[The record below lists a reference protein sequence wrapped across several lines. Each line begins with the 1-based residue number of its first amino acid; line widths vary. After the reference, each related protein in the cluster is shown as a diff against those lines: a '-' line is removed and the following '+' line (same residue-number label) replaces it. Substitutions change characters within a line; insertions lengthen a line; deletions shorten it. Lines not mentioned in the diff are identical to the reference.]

1 MMNKKKRYILDDID
15 EGEFKLISIHSN
27 CEDFKLAYLINLTCN
42 SRFIKLKKKV
52 YENGSKV
59 EFQIFEWIDIARGI
73 SCYLFSNRSLSFKDD
88 LEKGGGLFDIPETK
102 ELYLV
107 QDLKDADYIIK
118 INSGIDAAS
127 LIKELETIKEV
138 SYCYQ
143 PHQSKITLDLSVNF

>member
-1 MMNKKKRYILDDID
+1 MNKKKRYILEDLD

-73 SCYLFSNRSLSFKDD
+73 CCYLFSNRSLSFKDD

-107 QDLKDADYIIK
+107 QDLKEADYIIK

-127 LIKELETIKEV
+127 LVKELETIKEV

>member
-1 MMNKKKRYILDDID
+1 MNKKKRYILDDID

-52 YENGSKV
+52 YENRSKV
-59 EFQIFEWIDIARGI
+59 EFQIFEWIDMARGI
-73 SCYLFSNRSLSFKDD
+73 CCYLFSNRSLSFKDD
-88 LEKGGGLFDIPETK
+88 LEKGGGLFDIPKTK
-102 ELYLV
+102 ELSLV

-118 INSGIDAAS
+118 INSGIDATS
-127 LIKELETIKEV
+127 LVKELETIKEV

-143 PHQSKITLDLSVNF
+143 PHQSKITLDLSINF

>member
-1 MMNKKKRYILDDID
+1 MIKKKRYILDDID

-73 SCYLFSNRSLSFKDD
+73 CCYLFSNRSLSFKDD
-88 LEKGGGLFDIPETK
+88 LEKGVGLFDIPETK
-102 ELYLV
+102 ELYLI
-107 QDLKDADYIIK
+107 QDLKEADYIIK

-127 LIKELETIKEV
+127 LVKELETIKEV

>member
-1 MMNKKKRYILDDID
+1 MNKKKRYILEDID

-107 QDLKDADYIIK
+107 QDLKEADYIIK

>member
-1 MMNKKKRYILDDID
+1 MNKKKRYILEDLD

-52 YENGSKV
+52 YENGSKN
-59 EFQIFEWIDIARGI
+59 EFQIFEWIDIAKGI
-73 SCYLFSNRSLSFKDD
+73 CCYLFSNRSLSFKDD

-102 ELYLV
+102 ELYLIK
-107 QDLKDADYIIK
+107 DLKEADYIIK

-127 LIKELETIKEV
+127 LVKELETIKEV

>member
-1 MMNKKKRYILDDID
+1 MNKKKRYILEDID

-59 EFQIFEWIDIARGI
+59 EFHIFEWIDIARGI

-143 PHQSKITLDLSVNF
+143 PRQSKITLDLSVNF

>member
-1 MMNKKKRYILDDID
+1 MNKKKRYILEDID
-15 EGEFKLISIHSN
+15 EGEFELISIHSN
-27 CEDFKLAYLINLTCN
+27 CEDYKLAYLINLTCN
-42 SRFIKLKKKV
+42 SRLIKLKKKV

-73 SCYLFSNRSLSFKDD
+73 CCYLFSNRSLSFKDD

-107 QDLKDADYIIK
+107 QDLKEADYIIK

-127 LIKELETIKEV
+127 LVKELETIKEV

>member
-1 MMNKKKRYILDDID
+1 MNKRKRYILEDID
-15 EGEFKLISIHSN
+15 EGEFKLIYIHSN

-73 SCYLFSNRSLSFKDD
+73 CCYLFSNRSLSFKDD
-88 LEKGGGLFDIPETK
+88 LEKGGGLFDLPETK

-118 INSGIDAAS
+118 INSGIDPAS
-127 LIKELETIKEV
+127 LVKELETIKEV

>member
-1 MMNKKKRYILDDID
+1 MNKKKRYILEDID

-107 QDLKDADYIIK
+107 QDLKEADYIIK

-127 LIKELETIKEV
+127 LVKELETIKEV

>member
-1 MMNKKKRYILDDID
+1 MTNKKKRYKLEDID
-15 EGEFKLISIHSN
+15 EEEFKLISIHSN

-73 SCYLFSNRSLSFKDD
+73 CCYLFSNRSLSFKDD
-88 LEKGGGLFDIPETK
+88 LEKGVGLFDIPETK
-102 ELYLV
+102 ELYLI
-107 QDLKDADYIIK
+107 QDLKEADYIIK
-118 INSGIDAAS
+118 INSGIDATS
-127 LIKELETIKEV
+127 LVKELETIKEV

>member
-1 MMNKKKRYILDDID
+1 MNKKKRYILEDLD

-107 QDLKDADYIIK
+107 QDLKEADYIIK

-127 LIKELETIKEV
+127 LVKELETIKEV

>member
-1 MMNKKKRYILDDID
+1 MNKKKRYILEDID

-59 EFQIFEWIDIARGI
+59 EFHIFDWIDIARGI

-107 QDLKDADYIIK
+107 KDLKDADYIIK

>member
-1 MMNKKKRYILDDID
+1 MNKKKRYILEDLD

-73 SCYLFSNRSLSFKDD
+73 SCYLFSNRSLLFKDD
-88 LEKGGGLFDIPETK
+88 LEKGGSLFDIPETK
-102 ELYLV
+102 ELYLIK
-107 QDLKDADYIIK
+107 DLKEADYIIK
-118 INSGIDAAS
+118 INSGIDAAP
-127 LIKELETIKEV
+127 LVKELEKIKEI
-138 SYCYQ
+138 SYCYE

>member
-1 MMNKKKRYILDDID
+1 MNKKKRYILEDID

-73 SCYLFSNRSLSFKDD
+73 CCYLFSNRSLSFKDD
-88 LEKGGGLFDIPETK
+88 LEKGVGLFDIPETK

-107 QDLKDADYIIK
+107 QDLKEADYIIK

-127 LIKELETIKEV
+127 LVKELEIIKEV

>member
-1 MMNKKKRYILDDID
+1 MNKEKRYILEDID

-73 SCYLFSNRSLSFKDD
+73 CCYLFSNRSLSFKDD
-88 LEKGGGLFDIPETK
+88 LEKGVGLFDIPETK

-107 QDLKDADYIIK
+107 QDLKEADYIIK

-127 LIKELETIKEV
+127 LVKELETIKEV

>member
-1 MMNKKKRYILDDID
+1 MNKKKRYILEDID
-15 EGEFKLISIHSN
+15 EGEFELISIHSN

-107 QDLKDADYIIK
+107 QDLKEADYIIK

-127 LIKELETIKEV
+127 LVKELETIKEV

>member
-1 MMNKKKRYILDDID
+1 MNKKKRYILDDID

-42 SRFIKLKKKV
+42 SRFSKLKKKV
-52 YENGSKV
+52 YENRSKV

-73 SCYLFSNRSLSFKDD
+73 CCYLFSNRSLSFKDD
-88 LEKGGGLFDIPETK
+88 LEKGVGLFDIPKTK
-102 ELYLV
+102 ELSLV

-127 LIKELETIKEV
+127 LVKELETIKEV

-143 PHQSKITLDLSVNF
+143 PRQSKITLDLSVNF

>member
-1 MMNKKKRYILDDID
+1 MNKKKRYILERID
-15 EGEFKLISIHSN
+15 EGEYKLISIHSN

-88 LEKGGGLFDIPETK
+88 LEKGVGLFDIPKTK
-102 ELYLV
+102 ELSLV

-127 LIKELETIKEV
+127 LVKELETIKEV

>member
-1 MMNKKKRYILDDID
+1 MNKKKRYILEDID

-73 SCYLFSNRSLSFKDD
+73 CCYLFSNRSLSFKDD
-88 LEKGGGLFDIPETK
+88 LEKGVGLFDIPETK
-102 ELYLV
+102 ELYLIK
-107 QDLKDADYIIK
+107 DLKEADYIIK

-127 LIKELETIKEV
+127 LVKELETIKEV

>member
-1 MMNKKKRYILDDID
+1 MNKKKRYILDDID

-42 SRFIKLKKKV
+42 SRFSKLKKKV
-52 YENGSKV
+52 YENRSKV

-73 SCYLFSNRSLSFKDD
+73 CCYLFSNRSLSFKVD
-88 LEKGGGLFDIPETK
+88 LEKGGGLFDIPKTK
-102 ELYLV
+102 ELSLV

-127 LIKELETIKEV
+127 LVKELETIKEV

-143 PHQSKITLDLSVNF
+143 PHQSKIALDLSLKF

>member
-1 MMNKKKRYILDDID
+1 MNKKKRYILEDID

-42 SRFIKLKKKV
+42 TRFIKLKKKV

-73 SCYLFSNRSLSFKDD
+73 CCYLFSNRSLSFKDD
-88 LEKGGGLFDIPETK
+88 LEKGGGLFDLPETK

-107 QDLKDADYIIK
+107 QDMKDADYIIK

-127 LIKELETIKEV
+127 LVKELETIKEV

>member
-1 MMNKKKRYILDDID
+1 MNKKKRYILEDID

-42 SRFIKLKKKV
+42 TRFIKLKKKV

-73 SCYLFSNRSLSFKDD
+73 CCYLFSNRSLSFKDD

>member
-1 MMNKKKRYILDDID
+1 MNKKKRYILEDID

-73 SCYLFSNRSLSFKDD
+73 CCYLFSNRSLSFEGD
-88 LEKGGGLFDIPETK
+88 LEKGGGLFDIPKTK
-102 ELYLV
+102 ELSLI

-127 LIKELETIKEV
+127 LVKELETIKEV

-143 PHQSKITLDLSVNF
+143 PHQSKIALDLSLKF

>member
-1 MMNKKKRYILDDID
+1 MNKKKRYKLEDID

-52 YENGSKV
+52 YENGSKN

-73 SCYLFSNRSLSFKDD
+73 CCYLFSNRSLSFKDD

-107 QDLKDADYIIK
+107 QDLKEADYIIK

-127 LIKELETIKEV
+127 LVKELETIKEV

>member
-1 MMNKKKRYILDDID
+1 MNKKKRYILEDID

-59 EFQIFEWIDIARGI
+59 EFQIFEWIDITRGI
-73 SCYLFSNRSLSFKDD
+73 CCYLFSNRSLSFKDD

-127 LIKELETIKEV
+127 LVKELETIKEV

>member
-1 MMNKKKRYILDDID
+1 MNKKKRYILEDID

-88 LEKGGGLFDIPETK
+88 LEKGVGLFDIPETK

-127 LIKELETIKEV
+127 LVKELETIKEV

>member
-1 MMNKKKRYILDDID
+1 MNKKKRYILEDID

-52 YENGSKV
+52 YENRSKF

-118 INSGIDAAS
+118 INSGIDATS

>member
-73 SCYLFSNRSLSFKDD
+73 CCYLFSNRSLSFKDD
-88 LEKGGGLFDIPETK
+88 LEKGVGLFDIPETK
-102 ELYLV
+102 ELYLI
-107 QDLKDADYIIK
+107 QDLKEADYIIK

-127 LIKELETIKEV
+127 LVKELETIKEV

>member
-1 MMNKKKRYILDDID
+1 MIKKKRYILDDID

-42 SRFIKLKKKV
+42 TRFIKLKKKV

-73 SCYLFSNRSLSFKDD
+73 YCYLFSNRSLSFKDD

-143 PHQSKITLDLSVNF
+143 PRQSKITLDLSVNF